1 MTTYKGT
8 NLKNGDIL
16 SMKTNPGAA
25 PIYFLN
31 DKQISMV
38 DYYFYLTED
47 NVEKNLE
54 IVQTA
59 NSTYWTL
66 LRRFFGR
73 FKL

>member
-8 NLKNGDIL
+8 PLQNGDIL
-16 SMKTNPGAA
+16 SMKTNVGAS
-25 PIYFLN
+25 PRYFLN
-31 DKQISMV
+31 DTEITMS

-54 IVQTA
+54 VIQAA

-66 LRRFFGR
+66 LRKFFRFQ
-73 FKL
+73 K